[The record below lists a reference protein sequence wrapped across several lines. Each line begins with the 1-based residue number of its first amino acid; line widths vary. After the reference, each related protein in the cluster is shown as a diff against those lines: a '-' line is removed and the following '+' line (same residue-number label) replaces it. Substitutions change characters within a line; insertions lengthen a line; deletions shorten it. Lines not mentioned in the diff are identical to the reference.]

1 MAKRKCFLAWSK
13 REIPIEQIR
22 ELFQRRRRRQREIG
36 KKKNFARDVAHFVMW
51 NSLTESFMED
61 VTTPWQIFLS
71 PSQLW
76 VRSQKVNSRKLTYI
90 WRFKR
95 VEIISIKKVWKTQ
108 RFFKCDVF
116 RCDCLWRRWRSLTD
130 PQNMPTEKS
139 RNFLE
144 KTTLYKLFHDFLNVT
159 FFAVIAFDVAE
170 GP

>member
-1 MAKRKCFLAWSK
+1 MANVSSYLDWIGLANKGLIIWPKENVFLHDQSGKSRLNKLGSFFNDDGDGNERLA
-13 REIPIEQIR
+13 
-22 ELFQRRRRRQREIG
+22 

-116 RCDCLWRRWRSLTD
+116 RCDCLWRR
-130 PQNMPTEKS
+130 
-139 RNFLE
+139 
-144 KTTLYKLFHDFLNVT
+144 
-159 FFAVIAFDVAE
+159 
-170 GP
+170 

>member
-1 MAKRKCFLAWSK
+1 MTSTATRDW
-13 REIPIEQIR
+13 Q
-22 ELFQRRRRRQREIG
+22 

-144 KTTLYKLFHDFLNVT
+144 KTTLYKLFHDTIHDHSCFHKWLILLSL
-159 FFAVIAFDVAE
+159 VIIPENIVLSWLILD
-170 GP
+170 